1 MKKNITKKILTYFI
15 ICLFSIT
22 CFPILTLAW
31 NDGNDLQVEWFEI
44 MPKLTDEEVGE
55 VEQAIKDIWNTGNK
69 VWDTYNQKASEL
81 KTSQQIASWIMN
93 RDTIMNYLVFIVQFL
108 SQLWLVVWVWFIMYG
123 WYRYIIS
130 VFEWWR
136 TDKAKP
142 AITNAIIWVIVV
154 IFSFAIMRILTSI
167 IWLT

>member
-1 MKKNITKKILTYFI
+1 MKKNIIKKILTYFI
-15 ICLFSIT
+15 ISLFSIT
-22 CFPILTLAW
+22 SFPILTLAW
-31 NDGNDLQVEWFEI
+31 DNGNDLQVEWFEI
-44 MPKLTDEEVGE
+44 MPKLTDKEVEE

-108 SQLWLVVWVWFIMYG
+108 SQLWLVVWVGFIMYG
-123 WYRYIIS
+123 WYRYIMS
-130 VFEWWR
+130 VFEWWK

-142 AITNAIIWVIVV
+142 AITNAIIGVIVV
-154 IFSFAIMRILTSI
+154 IFSYAIMRILTSI